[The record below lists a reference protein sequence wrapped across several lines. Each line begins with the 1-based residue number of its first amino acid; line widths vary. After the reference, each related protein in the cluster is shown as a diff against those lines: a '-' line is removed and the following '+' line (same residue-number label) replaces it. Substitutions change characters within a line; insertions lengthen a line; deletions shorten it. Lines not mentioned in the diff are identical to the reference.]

1 MQQSNLRPF
10 APRAS
15 RVLIAAVFS
24 VAGFFTVTTALPE
37 DQPKAAV
44 LGPGTDFSPVVEK
57 VTPSVVT
64 IFTSKTVK
72 PDGNVE
78 GLLDDPVLQRFFGQ
92 QGKAQ
97 KMRGL
102 GSGVIVSADGYILT
116 SNHVIDGADEILV
129 GLGAEKHERK
139 AKKVGADP
147 GTDLAVLKID
157 GKDLPV
163 LTFADSDKLR
173 PGQIV
178 LAIGSPFGLTQTV
191 TMGIVSAVGRGGL
204 GIIDFANFIQTDA
217 AINMGNSGGALVDTE
232 GRLVGINSAIL
243 SRSGMNQGIGF
254 AIPSNL
260 AREVLPSLREK
271 GRVIRGYIGTVLQS
285 LTPEL
290 SSALKLKEESG
301 ALVGEV
307 ESKSPAEKAGIK
319 NGDVITAVNGKKV
332 SDSRELRQMIGTM
345 APGTKAKLE
354 VIRESDKKT
363 VEVVLAEMP
372 PPAAED
378 AAQQTQQSRAT
389 QTSKML
395 GGVVIADVDDE
406 VRQALNAPKDLQGAV
421 IVEIDPSSAAGQAGL
436 RQGDVIRELNKHPVK
451 NAQEFVKVD
460 QSLKTGEKVLL
471 QVWSQGKTGYVALQ
485 P

>member
-1 MQQSNLRPF
+1 MQRNDFGSLF
-10 APRAS
+10 A
-15 RVLIAAVFS
+15 RVLLAAAWYCTAGLIAAAEEPSKVK
-24 VAGFFTVTTALPE
+24 
-37 DQPKAAV
+37 QP

-64 IFTSKTVK
+64 IFTTKTVK
-72 PDGNVE
+72 PNSNIE

-92 QGKAQ
+92 QGKSQ

-102 GSGVIVSADGYILT
+102 GSGVIVSADGFILT

-129 GLGAEKHERK
+129 GMGSEKNERK

-147 GTDLAVLKID
+147 GTDLALLKID
-157 GKDLPV
+157 GKDLPM

-178 LAIGSPFGLTQTV
+178 LAVGSPFGLTQTV

-232 GRLVGINSAIL
+232 GHLVGINSAIL
-243 SRSGMNQGIGF
+243 SRTGTNQGIGF

-271 GRVIRGYIGTVLQS
+271 GHVVRGYLGTVLQS

-290 SSALKLKEESG
+290 VSALKLKEEAG

-307 ESKSPAEKAGIK
+307 EPKSPAEKAGIK
-319 NGDVITAVNGKKV
+319 NGDVITSINGQKV
-332 SDSRELRQMIGTM
+332 TDPRELRQMIGTM

-354 VIRESDKKT
+354 VFRENGKKS
-363 VEVVLAEMP
+363 VDVQLAEMP
-372 PPAAED
+372 PPAPED
-378 AAQQTQQSRAT
+378 STDQPQQTRAT
-389 QTSKML
+389 QAPKIL
-395 GGVVIADVDDE
+395 GGVVIADIDEE
-406 VRQALNAPKDLQGAV
+406 VRQAVNAPKELQGTV
-421 IVEIDPSSAAGQAGL
+421 IVEIDPSSPAGQAGL
-436 RQGDVIRELNKHPVK
+436 RQGDIIRELNKRPIK
-451 NAQEFVKVD
+451 NAQEFVTIS
-460 QSLKTGEKVLL
+460 QSLKADEKVLL
-471 QVWSQGKTGYVALQ
+471 QVWSQGKSGYVALQ
-485 P
+485 R